1 MLTTV
6 AENWLPKQPQ
16 NYLVETL
23 LPRNWKKNPNL
34 VIPYK
39 NEEEGKKIDSLFL
52 FKATSEAFQNIF
64 LHNYK
69 RFFFLKESQRK
80 KEKGV
85 FAVFYV
91 SRNYNLQ
98 ENITY
103 DGDDA
108 QKILCQKQKINQF
121 SNLCVSSGPNTHL

>member
-1 MLTTV
+1 M
-6 AENWLPKQPQ
+6 
-16 NYLVETL
+16 
-23 LPRNWKKNPNL
+23 RKK
-34 VIPYK
+34 
-39 NEEEGKKIDSLFL
+39 GKKLRVCFFL
-52 FKATSEAFQNIF
+52 RQHLRHFKIF
-64 LHNYK
+64 FYTTIND
-69 RFFFLKESQRK
+69 FFFLKESQRK

-108 QKILCQKQKINQF
+108 QKILCQEQKINQF

>member
-39 NEEEGKKIDSLFL
+39 NEEEGKKIESLFL

-69 RFFFLKESQRK
+69 RFFFKKESQRK
-80 KEKGV
+80 KEKV

-108 QKILCQKQKINQF
+108 QKILCQEQKINQF

>member
-1 MLTTV
+1 MQ
-6 AENWLPKQPQ
+6 EIEK
-16 NYLVETL
+16 
-23 LPRNWKKNPNL
+23 KKNCNL

-52 FKATSEAFQNIF
+52 FKATPEAFQNIF

-69 RFFFLKESQRK
+69 GFFLKESQRK

-85 FAVFYV
+85 FAVLYV
-91 SRNYNLQ
+91 SRNYDLQ
-98 ENITY
+98 ENITC